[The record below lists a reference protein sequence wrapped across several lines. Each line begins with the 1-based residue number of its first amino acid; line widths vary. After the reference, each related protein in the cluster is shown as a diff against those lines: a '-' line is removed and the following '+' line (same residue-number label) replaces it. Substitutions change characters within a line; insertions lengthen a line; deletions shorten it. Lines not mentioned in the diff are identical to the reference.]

1 MVSDL
6 SYSKLR
12 QNQIYFILY
21 KQWEMGGIVRYSLKK
36 NWKES
41 NDFFLVTIRKHYFCG
56 YNLESIIKPLLDKA

>member
-36 NWKES
+36 NCERKEMI
-41 NDFFLVTIRKHYFCG
+41 FFATI
-56 YNLESIIKPLLDKA
+56 SIT